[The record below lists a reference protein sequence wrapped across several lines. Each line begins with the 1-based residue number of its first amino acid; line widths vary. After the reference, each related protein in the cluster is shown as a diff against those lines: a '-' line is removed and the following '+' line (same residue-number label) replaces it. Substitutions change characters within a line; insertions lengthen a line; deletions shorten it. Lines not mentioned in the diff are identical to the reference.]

1 VQRARA
7 SERMKQEGR
16 TRMHGI
22 MIMVSKSK
30 EKRYV
35 DGGGANGLRSSV
47 SRSQFIRMQL
57 GR

>member
-1 VQRARA
+1 MRRARA

-35 DGGGANGLRSSV
+35 DGGGANGIPQS
-47 SRSQFIRMQL
+47 IH
-57 GR
+57 